1 MPRYFFHLHAG
12 ESRANP
18 NNTGHLLPDP
28 DAAREMARRIAGRLL
43 AWNLEPVPWLD
54 YQVHVTDEAGAI
66 ICQLPLT
73 EVADLPARA
82 GTGVIESLDRE
93 VTSQAEAD
101 GLLER
106 LDAEI
111 SALVREARPA
121 ARPRV
126 EVQGK
131 REQSGSALA
140 RQGSRRRTLWGGQAS
155 EAQADP
161 GAAKRK

>member
-18 NNTGHLLPDP
+18 DNTGQLLPDP
-28 DAAREMARRIAGRLL
+28 DAAREMARRIACRLL
-43 AWNLEPVPWLD
+43 EWNLEPVPWLD

-82 GTGVIESLDRE
+82 GTEVIDPPDRD

-101 GLLER
+101 GCLER

-121 ARPRV
+121 PRPRV
-126 EVQGK
+126 E
-131 REQSGSALA
+131 A
-140 RQGSRRRTLWGGQAS
+140 
-155 EAQADP
+155 
-161 GAAKRK
+161 